1 METTELD
8 LAAYARR
15 IGLARQRL
23 APDLETLAAIVEA
36 HGRAIPFENIEV
48 LAGRVPALD
57 LAALQDKLVTRSRG
71 GYCFEQNGLLQGVLR
86 QLGFDVRGRE
96 ARVLA
101 GQPPGAMTG
110 RTHMVLEVVLD
121 GIAWLADVGFGSL
134 APTAPLRFAS
144 RDEQAVGPGAFR
156 LVAAGGLGLTLQVR
170 THEGWAD
177 SYRIV
182 DSTPLPIDYQIGNWF
197 VATWPQAMLR
207 NNLLVARNIEGGR
220 LRLLNRILA
229 TARPMTATPELR
241 EIGTRAEMRE
251 LLAEGFGIVLDD
263 ADFDATMAIVERA
276 PR

>member
-1 METTELD
+1 METFELD

-15 IGLARQRL
+15 IGLAGRRL
-23 APDLETLAAIVEA
+23 GPDFETLAAIVEA

-71 GYCFEQNGLLQGVLR
+71 GYCFEQNSFLQGVLR
-86 QLGFDVRGRE
+86 QVGFEVRGRE

-110 RTHMVLEVVLD
+110 RTHMFLEVTVD

-134 APTAPLRFAS
+134 APSAPLRFAS
-144 RDEQAVGPGAFR
+144 REEQPVGPGTFR
-156 LVAAGGLGLTLQVR
+156 LVEGELGLTLQVR

-177 SYRIV
+177 SYRV
-182 DSTPLPIDYQIGNWF
+182 VQSAPLPIDYQIGNWF

-207 NNLLVARNIEGGR
+207 NNLLVARNIGGGR
-220 LRLLNRILA
+220 MRLFNRILA
-229 TARPMTATPELR
+229 TAQPMTGPPRLQ
-241 EIGTRAEMRE
+241 EIGTRAQMRE

-263 ADFDATMAIVERA
+263 AVFDAAMAIVERA
-276 PR
+276 PA